1 MILQE
6 IFSNWNRTGFQQSL
20 TLKQKFHL
28 FLQPDIGRCDLDAW
42 GPVHRSFGER
52 GNQPG
57 DVQGQ
62 GEQVSLE
69 DLCGRI
75 MWEFLKVKGGEVG
88 VKVEGEASWN
98 LEDCTITDGRV
109 GSEFR
114 LISNY
119 FGFYRLGLKWLGGQ
133 EAG

>member
-1 MILQE
+1 
-6 IFSNWNRTGFQQSL
+6 
-20 TLKQKFHL
+20 
-28 FLQPDIGRCDLDAW
+28 
-42 GPVHRSFGER
+42 
-52 GNQPG
+52 
-57 DVQGQ
+57 
-62 GEQVSLE
+62 
-69 DLCGRI
+69 